1 MRTLGIY
8 YGFWTHD
15 WDVDFLP
22 FVSKVKKLGFDQL
35 EVNGGTLVSWKESDR
50 MQLVEEARKE
60 GILLS
65 YGLGMTADHDVSSPN
80 EEIRLSGVR
89 FMKDMI
95 KMVGRMG
102 GGMIGG
108 STYCSWPKQLPKG
121 ESKKEYQEQ
130 SLKSMKELVKVAEDA
145 NVILNLEVLNRFE
158 QFLFNTCEEILP
170 FVEEIGSP
178 NCGLLLDTFHMN
190 IEEDSLSDAILLAG
204 SHLKA
209 LHIGETNRKPV
220 GLGRQPWKEI
230 RAALDAIKFD
240 GPLVEEPF
248 VLSGGQVGQ
257 DISVWHNLF
266 DHPDLDKLASDS
278 AAFARRVLIN

>member
-8 YGFWTHD
+8 YGFWTQD

-22 FVSKVKKLGFDQL
+22 FVSKVKTLGFDQL
-35 EVNGGTLVSWKESDR
+35 EVNGGTLVSWKESGR
-50 MQLVEEARKE
+50 LALVEEARKE

-65 YGLGMTADHDVSSPN
+65 YGLGMTADHDVSSPD
-80 EEIRLSGVR
+80 EEIRLNGVR

-95 KMVGRMG
+95 RMVGRMG

-121 ESKKEYQEQ
+121 DSKKEYQEQ
-130 SLKSMKELVKVAEDA
+130 SLKSMKELVKVAEDNA
-145 NVILNLEVLNRFE
+145 VILNLEVLNRFE

-190 IEEDSLSDAILLAG
+190 IEEDSLPDAIRLAG

-220 GLGRQPWKEI
+220 GMGRQPWKEI
-230 RAALDAIKFD
+230 RTALDDIGFD

-257 DISVWHNLF
+257 DISVWRNLY
-266 DHPDLDKLASDS
+266 DQNDLDKIAADS
-278 AAFARRVLIN
+278 AIFARRVLIN

>member
-8 YGFWTHD
+8 YGFWTHE
-15 WDVDFLP
+15 WDVDFVP
-22 FVSKVKKLGFDQL
+22 FVSKVKTLGFDQL
-35 EVNGGTLVSWKESDR
+35 EVNGGTLVSKKESYR
-50 MQLVEEARKE
+50 QSLVDEASKE

-80 EEIRLSGVR
+80 EDIRLNGIR

-95 KMVGRMG
+95 RMVGRMG

-121 ESKKEYQEQ
+121 DNKKEYQDQ
-130 SLKSMKELVKVAEDA
+130 SLKSMKELAKVAEDNA
-145 NVILNLEVLNRFE
+145 VILNLEVLNRFE

-178 NCGLLLDTFHMN
+178 NCGILLDTFHMN
-190 IEEDSLSDAILLAG
+190 IEEDSLPDAIRLAG

-220 GLGRQPWKEI
+220 GMGRQPWKEI
-230 RAALDAIKFD
+230 RTALDDIGFE

-257 DISVWHNLF
+257 DISVWRNVFDEDNL
-266 DHPDLDKLASDS
+266 DRLAAES
-278 AAFARRVLIN
+278 ANFARRVLIL

>member
-15 WDVDFLP
+15 WDVDFFP
-22 FVSKVKKLGFDQL
+22 FVSKVKNLGFDQL
-35 EVNGGTLVSWKESDR
+35 EVNGGTLVYWKEAQR
-50 MQLVEEARKE
+50 KALVEEARNQ

-80 EEIRLSGVR
+80 EGIRLNGIQ

-95 KMVGRMG
+95 KMIGRMG

-121 ESKKEYQEQ
+121 DSKKAYQEQ
-130 SLKSMKELVKVAEDA
+130 SLKSMKELVKVAED
-145 NVILNLEVLNRFE
+145 NGVILNLEVLNRFE

-170 FVEEIGSP
+170 FVKEIGSP
-178 NCGLLLDTFHMN
+178 NCGILLDTFHMN
-190 IEEDSLSDAILLAG
+190 IEEDSLPDAIRLAG
-204 SHLKA
+204 SHLNA

-220 GLGRQPWKEI
+220 GMGRLPWNEI
-230 RAALDAIKFD
+230 RTALDDIGFD

-248 VLSGGQVGQ
+248 VLPGGQVGQ
-257 DISVWHNLF
+257 DISVWRKVIEN
-266 DHPDLDKLASDS
+266 PDLDQLAADS
-278 AAFARRVLIN
+278 AVFARRVLID

>member
-22 FVSKVKKLGFDQL
+22 FVSKVKELGFDQL
-35 EVNGGTLVSWKESDR
+35 EVNGGTLVSWKEADR
-50 MQLVEEARKE
+50 LTLVEEARKE

-65 YGLGMTADHDVSSPN
+65 YGLGMTAEHDVSSPC
-80 EEIRLSGVR
+80 EEIRQNGIR

-121 ESKKEYQEQ
+121 DSKKEYQDQ
-130 SLKSMKELVKVAEDA
+130 SLKSMKELVKVAED
-145 NVILNLEVLNRFE
+145 NEVILNLEVLNRFE

-178 NCGLLLDTFHMN
+178 NCGILLDTFHMN
-190 IEEDSLSDAILLAG
+190 IEEDSLPVAIQLAG

-230 RAALDAIKFD
+230 RSALDAIGFD

-248 VLSGGQVGQ
+248 VLPGGQVGQ
-257 DISVWHNLF
+257 DISVWRNLF
-266 DHPDLDKLASDS
+266 DNPDLDKLAADS
-278 AAFARRVLIN
+278 AAFARRTLIL